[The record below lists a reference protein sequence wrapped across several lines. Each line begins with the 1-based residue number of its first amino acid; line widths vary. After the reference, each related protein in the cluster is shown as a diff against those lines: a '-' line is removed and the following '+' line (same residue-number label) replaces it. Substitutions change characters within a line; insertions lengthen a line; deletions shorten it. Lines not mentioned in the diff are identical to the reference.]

1 MTLTPSPMKIS
12 EAARLAALLNARLV
26 ARPGRLELEAFP
38 LAGKPPRRLAAHRIA
53 PTRFGGCK

>member
-26 ARPGRLELEAFP
+26 ARPGRLDLEA
-38 LAGKPPRRLAAHRIA
+38 AAAMQR
-53 PTRFGGCK
+53 PTRPAPRPSKPTLRLVGA